1 VQAITVY
8 GSQSEAYHRA
18 FKVFLDHTDQKANAR
33 AWLQDLVRSLPSRRV
48 FIDAGAGNGQVT
60 AWFVPS
66 FERTI
71 AIEPND
77 SLRDELRRA
86 CPSAE
91 VIAEPILEAKPSA
104 TADLVLCS
112 HVFYYIERAEWMAT
126 LDRLA
131 SWLAPGGILVV
142 VLQNPGTDC
151 MRMLKHFLAKH
162 FDLSGLA
169 QAIHR
174 ERGDAYEVGIDTV
187 PAHVS
192 TPGFDSAYTVAEFM
206 LNLLHLPDPPSRRSL
221 EDYVRAHFRDQAG
234 TFRFSCHQDFLRIRR
249 RS

>member
-33 AWLQDLVRSLPSRRV
+33 AWLQDLVRSLLSRRV

-131 SWLAPGGILVV
+131 SWLAPGGILVLGTPDYGRWIWRFLEGAYKRVFPQGYATEHINQYTRKSLRKEIERMGLV
-142 VLQNPGTDC
+142 VQDI
-151 MRMLKHFLAKH
+151 
-162 FDLSGLA
+162 
-169 QAIHR
+169 Q
-174 ERGDAYEVGIDTV
+174 Y
-187 PAHVS
+187 
-192 TPGFDSAYTVAEFM
+192 VAASEMIFKAVK
-206 LNLLHLPDPPSRRSL
+206 PT
-221 EDYVRAHFRDQAG
+221 AA
-234 TFRFSCHQDFLRIRR
+234 
-249 RS
+249 